1 MIKSSVARRYALALF
16 DLAREGDV
24 VDQVGAELVAFA
36 GAVNEDRRLGAL
48 FYGRAFSPRQKNGL
62 ISRAVGGKL
71 SPLAA
76 QFIALLVDKQREDY
90 IGGITT
96 EYRKYVDR
104 YRNVEEVTATT
115 AVPLSEMEAQELAA
129 KLSGAIKKQVR
140 LVRTVDPKLLGGLVL
155 KIGDRRVD
163 ASIRGRLNRLKERL
177 AASAGDLPG
186 GSAGPNPGPTQ
197 N

>member
-24 VDQVGAELVAFA
+24 IDQVGAELVAFA
-36 GAVNEDRRLGAL
+36 GAVDQDRRLRAL
-48 FYGRAFSPRQKNGL
+48 FYGRAFPPRQKNGL
-62 ISRAVGGKL
+62 IQRAMGDKL
-71 SPLAA
+71 SPLAS

-90 IGGITT
+90 LGGIMA
-96 EYRKYVDR
+96 EYGKYVDR
-104 YRNVEEVTATT
+104 YRGVEEVAATT
-115 AVPLSEMEAQELAA
+115 AVPLSDTEAGELAT

-163 ASIRGRLNRLKERL
+163 ASIRGRLDRLKERL
-177 AASAGDLPG
+177 AASTGAISGE
-186 GSAGPNPGPTQ
+186 AVQ
-197 N
+197 K